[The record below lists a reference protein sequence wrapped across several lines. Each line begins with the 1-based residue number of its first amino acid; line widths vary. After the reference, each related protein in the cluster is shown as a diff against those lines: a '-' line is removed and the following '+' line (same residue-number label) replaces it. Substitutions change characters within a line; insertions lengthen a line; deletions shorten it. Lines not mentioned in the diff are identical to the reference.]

1 MNDAHYKPT
10 AAGRQQQQRSQ
21 QQQGTPGMLETPVLE
36 EASTAVGKAA
46 ETLSAEG
53 APGMKQHR

>member
-1 MNDAHYKPT
+1 MV
-10 AAGRQQQQRSQ
+10 
-21 QQQGTPGMLETPVLE
+21 ETPLTE

-46 ETLSAEG
+46 ETLSAEE